1 MIELTDLTVKFGG
14 VTALDAVTATF
25 TQPINGIIGPNGA
38 GKTTTMNV
46 ISGFLRCTGHIRWN
60 GEEIGTLAAHRR
72 ARWGLRRSFQ
82 KEQIADDLTILENLQ
97 TLLDAVPGSR
107 AEKRNDLDRALDV
120 TGLTARANEPC
131 GGLTT
136 FERRLTDVARCL
148 VGTPKIVMFDE
159 PGGGLSRDEAN
170 RLGDLILKVPDVT
183 GATTLVIDHDV
194 DLIARICS
202 QTLVLDFGKR
212 IAFGDTRAVLDDP
225 KVKAAYL
232 GIEEVAE

>member
-1 MIELTDLTVKFGG
+1 MIELSDLTVKFGG
-14 VTALDAVTATF
+14 VTALDAITATF
-25 TQPINGIIGPNGA
+25 THPINGIIGPNGA

-60 GEEIGTLAAHRR
+60 DEEIGTLPPHRR
-72 ARWGLRRSFQ
+72 TRWGLRRSFQ
-82 KEQIADDLTILENLQ
+82 KEQIADDLTIAENLRI
-97 TLLDAVPGSR
+97 LLDATPGSR
-107 AEKRNDLDRALDV
+107 AEKRNDLERALEV
-120 TGLTARANEPC
+120 TGLAPRAEELC

-148 VGTPKIVMFDE
+148 VGKPKIVMFDE
-159 PGGGLSRDEAN
+159 PGGGLSREEAN
-170 RLGDLILKVPDVT
+170 RLGDLILKVPEVT

-202 QTLVLDFGKR
+202 QTLVLDFGRR
-212 IAFGDTRAVLDDP
+212 IAFGDTRAVLEDP

-232 GIEEVAE
+232 GIEEVAT